1 MDIIETAAKIEGFI
15 QALSEELGKSES
27 LIAKKAETAAAYDKA
42 AAVQAVRLKNE
53 GLPIG
58 LIEKIVKGE
67 LADLAAKKIQAEEI
81 LRAHF
86 WRLEV
91 LKAQLNGYQ
100 SINRYLT
107 ITE

>member
-1 MDIIETAAKIEGFI
+1 MDIIETAQKIEDLI
-15 QALSEELGKSES
+15 KALSAELERSEG
-27 LIAKKAETAAAYDKA
+27 LIAQKAETAAAYDKA
-42 AAVQAVRLKNE
+42 AAVQAVRLKDE